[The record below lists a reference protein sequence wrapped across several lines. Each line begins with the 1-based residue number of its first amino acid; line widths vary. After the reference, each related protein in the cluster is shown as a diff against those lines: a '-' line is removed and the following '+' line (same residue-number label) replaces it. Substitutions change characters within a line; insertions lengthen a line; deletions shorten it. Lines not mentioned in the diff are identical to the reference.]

1 MKINELTNLWVG
13 TNKTEN
19 FKILIVALDKTE
31 AQKIANEY
39 CLDSHMSG
47 DFTINELLDV
57 NEKFDCD
64 YVITGGVWLNTT
76 ESWYGKWEI
85 GMDMKELLGFWFI
98 ATAIIFGGTSLFG
111 MELPLKTTITIGL
124 LIELFI
130 TLLFIGCYLLGS

>member
-47 DFTINELLDV
+47 DFTIDELSDV

-64 YVITGGVWLNTT
+64 YVITGGV
-76 ESWYGKWEI
+76 
-85 GMDMKELLGFWFI
+85 
-98 ATAIIFGGTSLFG
+98 
-111 MELPLKTTITIGL
+111 
-124 LIELFI
+124 
-130 TLLFIGCYLLGS
+130 